1 VYSVRTNSISIPV
14 VNGTIIKQA
23 QHIIRVQAS
32 SNYCRIYCDDEP
44 YPITVARVLAWFQE
58 LLPQQDFIRTHRTH
72 LVNRQYIKSKTDSH
86 MLLQNGESIC
96 ISKRR
101 MSAVKKN
108 SLTNK

>member
-44 YPITVARVLAWFQE
+44 YPITVARLLAWFQE
-58 LLPQQDFIRTHRTH
+58 LLPKQDFIRTHRTH
-72 LVNRQYIKSKTDSH
+72 LVNRQYIKCKRDGH
-86 MLLQNGESIC
+86 MLLLNGETIC
-96 ISKRR
+96 ISRR
-101 MSAVKKN
+101 KWNEVKN
-108 SLTNK
+108 IA